1 MRAIARALLTMAVA
15 GCSLVLLAGRPAPTL
30 AQDEFQGLA
39 EGPGQEETYYACT
52 PCHSI
57 HLVKQQR
64 LSRARWEK
72 TLRWMVEEQGM
83 PELAPEEH
91 ALVLDYLVS
100 HYGQDVPR

>member
-1 MRAIARALLTMAVA
+1 MRAIAGAVLVMAA
-15 GCSLVLLAGRPAPTL
+15 GLAFSAGRPVPTL
-30 AQDEFQGLA
+30 AQDDEFQGLA
-39 EGPGQEETYYACT
+39 EGRGQEETYYACT

-83 PELAPEEH
+83 PELEPEEQ

>member
-1 MRAIARALLTMAVA
+1 MRGRGSTLLIALVA
-15 GCSLVLLAGRPAPTL
+15 SCVLGAGRPVPAL

-52 PCHSI
+52 ACHSI
-57 HLVKQQR
+57 HLVRQQR

-72 TLRWMVEEQGM
+72 ALDWMVEKQGM
-83 PELAPEEH
+83 PELEPDEH
-91 ALVLDYLVS
+91 ALVLEYLVR

>member
-1 MRAIARALLTMAVA
+1 MIAAVA
-15 GCSLVLLAGRPAPTL
+15 GWSLVLSAGPSGPAR
-30 AQDEFQGLA
+30 AQDDEFQGLA
-39 EGPGQEETYYACT
+39 EGSGQEETYYACT

-83 PELAPEEH
+83 PALEAEEH
-91 ALVLDYLVS
+91 TLVLDYLVS